1 MPAAFPFGFGLS
13 YTNFAYSN
21 LQVETGDDALLVSFD
36 LENTGDRAGAEVAQ
50 VYIGLEQ
57 SAVDR
62 PVKLLKGFKR
72 SSWSP
77 GRNSRLP
84 SPSNTLTLPGTAR
97 RKAWE
102 IEKMEYT
109 AYAGGS
115 SRPEDLLAAKF
126 RL

>member
-1 MPAAFPFGFGLS
+1 VK
-13 YTNFAYSN
+13 TDN
-21 LQVETGDDALLVSFD
+21 EALLVTFD

-62 PVKLLKGFKR
+62 PVKLLKGFKKVFLQ
-72 SSWSP
+72 P
-77 GRNSRLP
+77 GEKQQVAIPVKYADLAWYNP
-84 SPSNTLTLPGTAR
+84 E
-97 RKAWE
+97 RKEWE

-115 SRPEDLLAAKF
+115 SRQEDLLAAKF